1 MAESWIRNR
10 GVGMR
15 RGVSASVVVVAMGVL
30 GAAQGFSTQA
40 DADSSRSGGPRGC
53 SVATLRGAYGIHVQG
68 TRPAGSTGLT
78 ESVVGVVLRVYDG
91 AGQFTQMDNIKG
103 SVTGIVPDRTGFGT
117 YEVNEDCTAV
127 AHFQP
132 GPGISLEERMVIVG
146 GGDEVVSIVSSPLPV
161 MMSGRQT
168 RVIGR

>member
-1 MAESWIRNR
+1 
-10 GVGMR
+10 
-15 RGVSASVVVVAMGVL
+15 
-30 GAAQGFSTQA
+30 
-40 DADSSRSGGPRGC
+40 
-53 SVATLRGAYGIHVQG
+53 
-68 TRPAGSTGLT
+68 
-78 ESVVGVVLRVYDG
+78 VLRVYDG

-103 SVTGIVPDRTGFGT
+103 SVTCIVPDRTGFGT